1 MPKRPKMCRFSSSSF
16 SSLRFLFPHDFSGTI
31 TDRDMTNTPPKPFRP
46 TDVLFGDY
54 KTETKDLGGILAE
67 KLIFF
72 C

>member
-1 MPKRPKMCRFSSSSF
+1 
-16 SSLRFLFPHDFSGTI
+16 
-31 TDRDMTNTPPKPFRP
+31 MTNTPPKPFRP

-72 C
+72 ADVAPSGE